1 MYLEHFQLKSQPF
14 SEHTAVSALWQ
25 DQRMDEGLARL
36 EYLVESGQLGLVTG
50 PSGVGK
56 SALLKRFL
64 HGLPP
69 QQCQAVYCHLT
80 HLPSTGL
87 LKLVVAQ
94 LGETPRRGKE
104 RIYEQIL
111 ERAARAD
118 GTLLLVFDEAHL
130 LDGDAL
136 IDLRL
141 LISSALDVR
150 PPLKMLLVG
159 QEPLRAALRRVQHA
173 DLLNRVSVRYQ
184 LRPLSRE
191 QTCRYID
198 FQLSQAGGDTKLFD
212 DSVKA
217 AIHDFTGGVPRQ
229 INNLATACLLQAT
242 SRKVLRIDDDLF
254 QYAAGEFQLP

>member
-14 SEHTAVSALWQ
+14 SEHAAVSALWQ
-25 DQRMDEGLARL
+25 DGRMDEGLARL

-64 HGLPP
+64 HGLLP
-69 QQCQAVYCHLT
+69 QHCQAVYCHLT
-80 HLPSTGL
+80 HLPSAGL
-87 LKLVVAQ
+87 LKLVVTQ
-94 LGETPRRGKE
+94 LGEQARRGKE

-111 ERAARAD
+111 ERAARAEA
-118 GTLLLVFDEAHL
+118 TLLLVFDEAHL

-136 IDLRL
+136 TDLRL

-159 QEPLRAALRRVQHA
+159 QEPLRAILRRARHA
-173 DLLNRVSVRYQ
+173 DLLNRVSVRYH
-184 LRPLSRE
+184 LRPFSRE
-191 QTCRYID
+191 QTCQYID
-198 FQLSQAGGDTKLFD
+198 FQVSHAGGDVKLFD

-229 INNLATACLLQAT
+229 INNLATACLLQAMA
-242 SRKVLRIDDDLF
+242 RKVRRIDDELF
-254 QYAAGEFQLP
+254 QYAAGELQLP

>member
-14 SEHTAVSALWQ
+14 SEHAAVSALWQ
-25 DQRMDEGLARL
+25 DQRMHEGLARL
-36 EYLVESGQLGLVTG
+36 EYLIQCGQLGLVTG

-64 HGLPP
+64 HGLLP
-69 QQCQAVYCHLT
+69 QHCQSLYCHLT
-80 HLPSTGL
+80 HLPAAGL

-111 ERAARAD
+111 ERATRAE

-136 IDLRL
+136 TDLRL

-150 PPLKMLLVG
+150 PPLKILLVG
-159 QEPLRAALRRVQHA
+159 QEPLRVVLRRARHA

-184 LRPLSRE
+184 LRPFSRE

-198 FQLSQAGGDTKLFD
+198 FQLGQAGGDAKLFD

-229 INNLATACLLQAT
+229 INSLATACLLQAT
-242 SRKVLRIDDDLF
+242 ARKVLRIDDELF
-254 QYAAGEFQLP
+254 QSAAGEFQLP

>member
-1 MYLEHFQLKSQPF
+1 
-14 SEHTAVSALWQ
+14 
-25 DQRMDEGLARL
+25 
-36 EYLVESGQLGLVTG
+36 
-50 PSGVGK
+50 
-56 SALLKRFL
+56 
-64 HGLPP
+64 
-69 QQCQAVYCHLT
+69 
-80 HLPSTGL
+80 LPSAGL
-87 LKLVVAQ
+87 LKLVVTQ
-94 LGETPRRGKE
+94 LGESPRRGKE

-111 ERAARAD
+111 ERAARAE

-136 IDLRL
+136 TDLRL

-159 QEPLRAALRRVQHA
+159 QEPLRAVLRRAQHA

-184 LRPLSRE
+184 LRPLTRE

-198 FQLSQAGGDTKLFD
+198 FQLSQAGGDAKLFD

-242 SRKVLRIDDDLF
+242 ARKVRRIDDELF
-254 QYAAGEFQLP
+254 QQAASEFQLP